1 MITIIHRIESLNILA
16 FHFSDSFT
24 IKKVNISPS
33 DLLILSYCFSHFL
46 AASLN
51 CCLMYGPTSVLCRII
66 TNARIIKATSGW
78 QATQKRT
85 TSPGCGS
92 RLQGFQSGMRSGTDG
107 KWVDLG
113 GGVAQ
118 WCEHV
123 TNGNGTPNH
132 RRNEMFAGRQCSEF
146 QMRGGF
152 SGSGFFQ
159 FPYSIRFQIGNPP
172 NE

>member
-24 IKKVNISPS
+24 IKEVNISPS

-78 QATQKRT
+78 QATQKKDNESWMRVST
-85 TSPGCGS
+85 PGIPV
-92 RLQGFQSGMRSGTDG
+92 
-107 KWVDLG
+107 WH
-113 GGVAQ
+113 AE
-118 WCEHV
+118 W
-123 TNGNGTPNH
+123 N
-132 RRNEMFAGRQCSEF
+132 GRQV
-146 QMRGGF
+146 GGL
-152 SGSGFFQ
+152 GWWGGAVV
-159 FPYSIRFQIGNPP
+159 RARD
-172 NE
+172 ER